1 MLRALGPALGC
12 GLMMVVCMAMMA
24 MSGRRNRAESTDP
37 TTPPASADE
46 VSALRDEV
54 ARLRALAEEPRTQ
67 PEGAP

>member
-24 MSGRRNRAESTDP
+24 MAGRRNRAESTDA
-37 TTPPASADE
+37 TAATASTDE
-46 VSALRDEV
+46 ISALRDEV
-54 ARLRALAEEPRTQ
+54 ARLRALAEERRTQ

>member
-24 MSGRRNRAESTDP
+24 MAGRRNRAESTDATAAP
-37 TTPPASADE
+37 GSAAE
-46 VSALRDEV
+46 ISALRDEV
-54 ARLRALAEEPRTQ
+54 ARLRTLAEQPGTQ

>member
-24 MSGRRNRAESTDP
+24 MTGRRNRAESTDP
-37 TTPPASADE
+37 TAPTSADE
-46 VSALRDEV
+46 IRALRDEV
-54 ARLRALAEEPRTQ
+54 ERLRALAEEPRTQ

>member
-24 MSGRRNRAESTDP
+24 MPGRRNRGESTDA
-37 TTPPASADE
+37 TTAPASADE
-46 VSALRDEV
+46 ISTLRDEV

-67 PEGAP
+67 PDAAP